1 MYQVTRQIIHNTT
14 AVSLIQRNTRPA
26 ARTNLILPKIRT
38 TKYDPESIRYQAT
51 KLYNEAPMAVKNQ
64 AHFTIFKQYLFQWL
78 KDKLVS
84 NTSQYI

>member
-14 AVSLIQRNTRPA
+14 AVSLIQGNTRSA
-26 ARTNLILPKIRT
+26 ARASLILPKILT
-38 TKYDPESIRYQAT
+38 TRYGRESIRYQAT
-51 KLYNEAPMAVKNQ
+51 KFYNEAPMAVRNL

-84 NTSQYI
+84 NISQYI